1 MPSSPLPP
9 RPQLQAALHDT
20 TERLAAE
27 LRQPQAEAPD
37 WPSWQ
42 WRIAMATSFLHGLSA
57 RLAER
62 LRWQGPADWQDFL
75 AEQAWQGRLR
85 EQAIAELLARIDSA
99 ARTQGLALIG
109 LKGSA
114 LLALG
119 VHAPGHRPMGDID
132 LLCEPRQ
139 AAAADRLIQGLG
151 YTRHVEMWKHVDYL
165 PPGMRAEPAFGEH
178 VDNAVRIE
186 LHTTVTERLPVRR
199 VDITADLLAAEQ
211 GPGLQPYPSLAVLMR
226 HLLLHS
232 AGNLCN
238 RALRLVQ
245 LVDLTRLAPRLQ
257 AADWEQALAPGSDG
271 LAAWWAWPCLE
282 LARRHAGADLRLA
295 MQTGAWRAARA
306 ACPARLRAL
315 AERESLSAVSLSRL
329 AIQPLPGIEW
339 SHSMGEAWA
348 CARQRLWP
356 DARSRDTLQQQV
368 QGQAS
373 LRGAAWVARAPWRK
387 ALRFLRGA
395 PPRVQTLY
403 AVQRA
408 LDHRPVLHNVT

>member
-1 MPSSPLPP
+1 MSSSTL
-9 RPQLQAALHDT
+9 LQAALHDT

-27 LRQPQAEAPD
+27 LRQPMATAPD
-37 WPSWQ
+37 WSPWQ

-85 EQAIAELLARIDSA
+85 EQAIAELLARIDAA

-132 LLCEPRQ
+132 LLCAPGQ
-139 AAAADRLIQGLG
+139 ADAAADRLIQGLG

-165 PPGMRAEPAFGEH
+165 PPGMPAEPAFGEH
-178 VDNAVRIE
+178 AGNAIRIE
-186 LHTTVTERLPVRR
+186 LHTAVAERLPVRR
-199 VDITADLLAAEQ
+199 VDITADLWRAEL
-211 GPGLQPYPSLAVLMR
+211 PAGLQPYPSPAALMR

-245 LVDLTRLAPRLQ
+245 LIDLARLAPRLQ
-257 AADWEQALAPGSDG
+257 PADWEQALAPGSDG
-271 LAAWWAWPCLE
+271 LPAWWAWPCLE
-282 LARRHAGADLRLA
+282 LARRHAGADLQLA
-295 MQTGAWRAARA
+295 MQTSAWRAAQG
-306 ACPARLRAL
+306 ACPARLRAVG
-315 AERESLSAVSLSRL
+315 ERETLSAVSLSRL

-339 SHSMGEAWA
+339 SHSLAEAWA

-356 DARSRDTLQQQV
+356 DARSRATLQQQV
-368 QGQAS
+368 RAQAS

-408 LDHRPVLHNVT
+408 LDHRPTPHKPA

>member
-1 MPSSPLPP
+1 MSASPL
-9 RPQLQAALHDT
+9 LQAALQDT

-27 LRQPQAEAPD
+27 LRQPTTTAPD
-37 WPSWQ
+37 WSPWQ
-42 WRIAMATSFLHGLSA
+42 WRIAMATAFLHGLSA
-57 RLAER
+57 QLAER
-62 LRWQGPADWQDFL
+62 LHWQGPADWQAFL

-85 EQAIAELLARIDSA
+85 EQAIADLLARIDTA
-99 ARTQGLALIG
+99 ARAQGLALIG

-114 LLALG
+114 LLPLR

-132 LLCEPRQ
+132 LLCDAGQ
-139 AAAADRLIQGLG
+139 ADAADRLIQGLG
-151 YTRHVEMWKHVDYL
+151 YTRHIEMWKHVDYL
-165 PPGMRAEPAFGEH
+165 PPAMPAEPAFGEH
-178 VDNAVRIE
+178 AGNAIRIE
-186 LHTTVTERLPVRR
+186 LHTTVAERLPVRR
-199 VDITADLLAAEQ
+199 LDITADLWRTGLAA
-211 GPGLQPYPSLAVLMR
+211 GLQPYPSLAALMR

-232 AGNLCN
+232 AGNLSN

-245 LVDLTRLAPRLQ
+245 LIDLARLAPRLQ

-271 LAAWWAWPCLE
+271 LPAWWAWPSLE
-282 LARRHAGADLRLA
+282 LARRHAGADLQLA
-295 MQTGAWRAARA
+295 TQTAAWQAARA
-306 ACPARLRAL
+306 ACPARLRAM
-315 AERESLSAVSLSRL
+315 AERETLTAVSLSRL

-339 SHSMGEAWA
+339 THSLGEAWA

-356 DARSRDTLQQQV
+356 DARSRATLQQQV

-373 LRGAAWVARAPWRK
+373 LRGVAWVARAPWRK

-408 LDHRPVLHNVT
+408 LDHRPVLHKAA

>member
-1 MPSSPLPP
+1 MSSHTL
-9 RPQLQAALHDT
+9 LQAALRDT
-20 TERLAAE
+20 TERLATE
-27 LRQPQAEAPD
+27 LRHPTTTAPD
-37 WPSWQ
+37 WSPWQ

-57 RLAER
+57 QLAER
-62 LRWQGPADWQDFL
+62 LRWQGPADWQAFL

-85 EQAIAELLARIDSA
+85 ERAIADLLARIDAA
-99 ARTQGLALIG
+99 ARTQGLALVG

-114 LLALG
+114 LLPLG

-132 LLCEPRQ
+132 LLCDPGQ
-139 AAAADRLIQGLG
+139 ADAVDRLIQGLG

-165 PPGMRAEPAFGEH
+165 PPAMPAEPAFGEH
-178 VDNAVRIE
+178 AGNAIRIE
-186 LHTTVTERLPVRR
+186 LHTRVAERLPVRH
-199 VDITADLLAAEQ
+199 VDITADLWRAEL
-211 GPGLQPYPSLAVLMR
+211 PAGLQPYPSLAALMR

-232 AGNLCN
+232 AGNLSN

-245 LVDLTRLAPRLQ
+245 LIDLARLAPRLQ
-257 AADWEQALAPGSDG
+257 PADWEQALAPGSDG
-271 LAAWWAWPCLE
+271 LPAWWAWPCLE

-295 MQTGAWRAARA
+295 MQTDAWHAARA

-315 AERESLSAVSLSRL
+315 AEREAISAVSLSRL

-339 SHSMGEAWA
+339 SHSLGEAWA
-348 CARQRLWP
+348 CAKQRLWP
-356 DARSRDTLQQQV
+356 DVRSRATLQQQV
-368 QGQAS
+368 RAQAS

-408 LDHRPVLHNVT
+408 LDHRPTPHKPA